1 MKRLI
6 ISNIKKPFDA
16 PEEDFIS
23 EAKLR
28 VKRAGLNSRDF
39 SFKLYKRSIDARHKE
54 SIMGV
59 CSVLAETEAN
69 IKISEERFGKY
80 GISEGASDEISFERG
95 SERLHARPVI
105 VGLGPA
111 GIFCALLLAENGYS
125 PIVLERG
132 ARVEERTKAVADF
145 YNGGSLDVNTNI
157 QFGAGGAGTFS
168 DGKLVTRISDEKCSY
183 VLRRLHEFGAPDEI
197 LYKAKPHIGTDI
209 LRDVV
214 SRAAAHIEECG
225 GEIRYNT
232 RLEDIDGLRA
242 RTTSGDIDC
251 GAIVLALGH
260 SSRDTYKM
268 LLERDFVIEPKPF
281 SVGVRIEHLQED
293 IDRAL
298 FGKLAGHPSLG
309 KGEYN
314 LADTKGGRGV
324 YTFCM
329 CPGGEV
335 VAATSEEG
343 GVVVNGMSRFARD
356 GKNANS
362 AVAVSVRCED
372 YGGSVMGAIEFQRN
386 IERAAFRAGGSNY
399 HVPIQTFG
407 DFIDGK
413 AITEPKRI
421 MPTYMGGGKF
431 KVAELGALLP
441 RFITAELKSG
451 ICGFER
457 RIEGFSARD
466 AVLSGF
472 ETRTSAPLRIM
483 RGEDMCAIG
492 RKGIYPCGEGAGYAG
507 GITSAAVD
515 GIKAAIAIMT
525 KYAPADNFNC

>member
-1 MKRLI
+1 M
-6 ISNIKKPFDA
+6 SNIKKPFEA
-16 PEEDFIS
+16 SEDEFIS
-23 EAKLR
+23 EAKLK

-39 SFKLYKRSIDARHKE
+39 AFKLHKRSIDARHRDA
-54 SIMGV
+54 IMCV
-59 CSVLAETEAN
+59 CSVLAETQSN
-69 IKISEERFGKY
+69 ISLPEERLKKY
-80 GISEGASDEISFERG
+80 GISEAASDEIQIVKG

-111 GIFCALLLAENGYS
+111 GIFCALLLAENGYA

-132 ARVEERTKAVADF
+132 SRVEERTKAVERF
-145 YNGGSLDVNTNI
+145 YNGGGLDTDINI

-209 LRDVV
+209 LRKVV
-214 SRAAAHIEECG
+214 ANAAARIEECG

-232 RLEDIDGLRA
+232 RLDDLKGLQA
-242 RTTSGDIDC
+242 RTTSGEIDC

-260 SSRDTYKM
+260 SARDTYKM
-268 LLERDFVIEPKPF
+268 LLERDFMIEPKPF
-281 SVGVRIEHLQED
+281 SVGVRIEHLQSD
-293 IDRAL
+293 IDKAL
-298 FGKLAGHPSLG
+298 FGKYAGHPKLG
-309 KGEYN
+309 RGEYN
-314 LADTKGGRGV
+314 LSDTTGERGV

-335 VAATSEEG
+335 VAAASEEG

-362 AVAVSVRCED
+362 AVAVSVRIED

-386 IERAAFRAGGSNY
+386 IERAAFNAGGSDY
-399 HVPIQTFG
+399 SVPVQTFG
-407 DFIDGK
+407 DFIEGK
-413 AITEPKRI
+413 ALTEPKRI

-441 RFITAELKSG
+441 RFITSELKRG
-451 ICGFER
+451 ITGFER

-472 ETRTSAPLRIM
+472 ETRTSAPLRIL

-492 RKGIYPCGEGAGYAG
+492 REGIYPCGEGAGYAG

-515 GIKAAIAIMT
+515 GIKVAVAIMS
-525 KYAPADNFNC
+525 KYAPID

>member
-1 MKRLI
+1 MKRII
-6 ISNIKKPFDA
+6 ISNIKRPFDA
-16 PEEDFIS
+16 SEEEFIS
-23 EAKLR
+23 EAKLK
-28 VKRAGLNSRDF
+28 VKRAGLCSRDF
-39 SFKLYKRSIDARHKE
+39 SFKIYKRSIDARHRE
-54 SIMGV
+54 SIMCV
-59 CSVLAETEAN
+59 CSVIAETVSN
-69 IKISEERFGKY
+69 ITLCEDRLKKY
-80 GISEGASDEISFERG
+80 GISEAARDEISFEQG
-95 SERLHARPVI
+95 SERLHARPVV

-111 GIFCALLLAENGYS
+111 GIFCALLLAENGYA

-132 ARVEERTKAVADF
+132 SRVEERTQAVEHF
-145 YNGGSLDVNTNI
+145 YRDGTLDLNTNI

-183 VLRRLHEFGAPDEI
+183 VLKRLHEFGAPDEI

-209 LRDVV
+209 LREVV
-214 SRAAAHIEECG
+214 ANAASAIEKCG

-232 RLEDIDGLRA
+232 KLEDIKGLRA
-242 RTTSGDIDC
+242 ETTSGEMDC
-251 GAIVLALGH
+251 GVVVLALGH
-260 SSRDTYKM
+260 SARDTYKM
-268 LLERDFVIEPKPF
+268 LLDRDFAIEPKPF
-281 SVGVRIEHLQED
+281 SVGVRIEHLQSD
-293 IDRAL
+293 IDKAL
-298 FGKLAGHPSLG
+298 FGKYAGHPKLG

-314 LADTKGGRGV
+314 LSDTTGDRGV

-335 VAATSEEG
+335 VAAASEEG

-362 AVAVSVRCED
+362 AVAVSVRTED
-372 YGGSVMGAIEFQRN
+372 YGGSVSGAIEFQRN
-386 IERAAFRAGGSNY
+386 IERAAFLAGGSNY
-399 HVPIQTFG
+399 YVPIQTFG
-407 DFIDGK
+407 DFIEDK
-413 AITEPKRI
+413 AVTEPKRI

-441 RFITAELKSG
+441 RFITSELKRG
-451 ICGFER
+451 IMSFER

-472 ETRTSAPLRIM
+472 ETRTSAPLRIL

-492 RKGIYPCGEGAGYAG
+492 REGIYPCGEGAGYAG

-515 GIKAAIAIMT
+515 GIKVALAIMS
-525 KYAPADNFNC
+525 KYAPIE